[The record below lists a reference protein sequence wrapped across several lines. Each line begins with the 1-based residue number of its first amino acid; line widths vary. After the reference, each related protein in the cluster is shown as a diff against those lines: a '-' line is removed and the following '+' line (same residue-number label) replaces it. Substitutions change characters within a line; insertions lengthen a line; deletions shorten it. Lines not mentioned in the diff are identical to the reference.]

1 MDGRV
6 TNIELAELWGIS
18 RQAISMLVA
27 RGKISKG
34 SDGLFDLKQATLAYC
49 SQLRDAAAGRAHEV
63 SEAKMCSLRAG
74 ASLKDI
80 QTQLAQVRLDRETKT
95 TVDRSEVLE
104 AMHRLS
110 LNVRHWVL
118 MLPIKIKAALQLD
131 VDAEETITVICH
143 DVLTELAKGAVT
155 LNEGIGYCQKPADE
169 LTEDDVAA
177 MSPAE
182 FRDRKYDPDF
192 ARVVDAMIHESEVR
206 DVEEL
211 FKEAERSAALAVP
224 NIPVRRGANGNGRA
238 Q

>member
-1 MDGRV
+1 M
-6 TNIELAELWGIS
+6 ELASYFGIS
-18 RQAISMLVA
+18 RQVIAMLVA
-27 RGKISKG
+27 RGVITKAD
-34 SDGLFDLKQATLAYC
+34 DGLFDLKQATLAYC

-63 SEAKMCSLRAG
+63 SEAKMQSLKAG

-80 QTQLAQVRLDRETKT
+80 QTQLAQVRLDRETKS
-95 TVDRSEVLE
+95 TVDRSEVIE

-110 LNVRHWVL
+110 LNVRHFVL
-118 MLPIKIKAALQLD
+118 MLPIKIKAALNLG
-131 VDAEETITVICH
+131 VDDEETITVIVH
-143 DVLTELAKGAVT
+143 DVLTELSKDAVT
-155 LNEGIGYCQKPADE
+155 LHEGVGYCAKPADE
-169 LTEDDVAA
+169 LTEEDIAA
-177 MSPAE
+177 MSPSE
-182 FRDRKYDPDF
+182 FRDRRHDPDF